1 MSASNPEPSSQL
13 TARPRRFRWR
23 WPVLIVVGIVL
34 FRGALMFGVTPPP
47 VGLVDG
53 HLRPCPSSPNCV
65 CSQANDAGHA
75 IEPLHFSDDAQ
86 FAWMRLKVIIEG
98 LPRTKIVKSDDGYL
112 HAEFTTALLRFV
124 DDVEFQLAA
133 DRGVIDVRSAS
144 RVGHSDLGANRKR
157 VEMIRKLFES
167 DLQIPPLS
175 GQAIPPAGSR
185 PESP

>member
-1 MSASNPEPSSQL
+1 MSGAEVPSQL
-13 TARPRRFRWR
+13 PARPRRFRWR
-23 WPVLIVVGIVL
+23 WLLLLVAGIV
-34 FRGALMFGVTPPP
+34 FIRGALMFGAKPPP

-65 CSQANDAGHA
+65 CSHGADEAHSIA
-75 IEPLHFSDDAQ
+75 PLRFSDDPQ

-98 LPRTKIVKSDDGYL
+98 IPRTKIVKFEDNYL

-124 DDVEFQLAA
+124 DDVEFQLDS
-133 DRGVIDVRSAS
+133 DRGVIEVRSAS

-157 VEMIRKLFES
+157 VELIRKLFES
-167 DLQIPPLS
+167 DLQIPPLT
-175 GQAIPPAGSR
+175 GQATSPAGSR

>member
-1 MSASNPEPSSQL
+1 MSSSNPEPTSL
-13 TARPRRFRWR
+13 PTTRPRRFRWR
-23 WPVLIVVGIVL
+23 WLLLTVVGIVL
-34 FRGALMFGVTPPP
+34 IRGALMLGVTPPP

-65 CSQANDAGHA
+65 CSQATDAGHA

-98 LPRTKIVKSDDGYL
+98 LPRTRIVKFDDGYL
-112 HAEFTTALLRFV
+112 HVEFTTALLRFV
-124 DDVEFQLAA
+124 DDVEFQLSA
-133 DRGVIDVRSAS
+133 DRGLIEVRSAS

-157 VEMIRKLFES
+157 VEMIRKEFES
-167 DLQIPPLS
+167 DLQIPPLT